1 MSRTTPRVLIVTPT
15 YTHPIDQGNSARI
28 NAFGRQL
35 KQRGIEVDVLYFV
48 LDGFRGDGLEQMQR
62 EWSQV
67 ELLDAVPHKQQ
78 SCAAHWALDDWC
90 PDSLIRRVR
99 ILTEQREYN
108 AVVVNYVWLSAALEG
123 VRHSLRILDTHD
135 VFGERAQIARDA
147 GMEPSWYFTSAAE
160 ERRGLQRA
168 DVVIAIQDQERLHF
182 ASQTNRPV
190 ITAGH
195 IVDAPPSLSRPD
207 SERIEFGY
215 FASANP
221 WNIASLRSLDLS
233 LQKRNHPPSW
243 AVAGS
248 ICARMGPSHS
258 NPIRIGRVNRPVD
271 FYDMVDCVIN
281 PMTAGTGLKIKS
293 IEALAHGRPLIGTT
307 QAYLGLNVLHDAQRL
322 TSTDEV
328 ADAMHEYAQSA
339 GFRHSL
345 QEASQA
351 VFSDYMLSTRQ
362 QYDHLAHLIRTH

>member
-15 YTHPIDQGNSARI
+15 YTHPPDQGNSARI

-48 LDGFRGDGLEQMQR
+48 LDDFRGDGLEQMRR
-62 EWSQV
+62 EWSQID
-67 ELLDAVPHKQQ
+67 LLEAIPHKQQ
-78 SCAAHWALDDWC
+78 SCATHWALDDWC
-90 PDSLIRRVR
+90 PDILIRRVR
-99 ILTEQREYN
+99 ILTEQRKYN
-108 AVVVNYVWLSAALEG
+108 AVIVNYVWLSGVLEG

-135 VFGERAQIARDA
+135 VFGDRAQIALEA

-160 ERRGLQRA
+160 ECRGLDRA

-182 ASQTNRPV
+182 ASQTSRPV

-195 IVDAPPSLSRPD
+195 IVDAPPPLSRQD
-207 SERIEFGY
+207 SERIAFGY

-221 WNIASLRSLDLS
+221 WNIASLRSLDQS
-233 LQKRNHPPSW
+233 LHKLDASPVW
-243 AVAGS
+243 AIAGS
-248 ICARMGPSHS
+248 ICARMGLTLC
-258 NPIRIGRVNRPVD
+258 NPIRIGRVNQPVD

-281 PMTAGTGLKIKS
+281 PMTAGTGLKIKT

-328 ADAMHEYAQSA
+328 ADAMREYSQSVT
-339 GFRHSL
+339 FRHTL

-351 VFSDYMLSTRQ
+351 VFNDYMQRTRQ
-362 QYDHLAHLIRTH
+362 QYDHLAHLISTH